1 MTTDYTE
8 LREAITKSR
17 VGQTRWR
24 CPAQLREEI
33 IGFTQERRQE
43 GVSVMRVA
51 KELGMS
57 ESGLSRWLPKR
68 SGQLR
73 PVRIAETPSSNDQLV
88 LITPG
93 GYRLEGLNSRSAAD
107 VLRRLG
113 C

>member
-8 LREAITKSR
+8 LREAIARSR

-24 CPAQLREEI
+24 CPAQLREKI
-33 IGFTQERRQE
+33 VGFTQERRQE

-51 KELGMS
+51 RELGMS
-57 ESGLSRWLPKR
+57 ESGLNRWLPKADGR
-68 SGQLR
+68 LR
-73 PVRIAETPSSNDQLV
+73 PVRVVEEPSDRGHLV
-88 LITPG
+88 LVTPG
-93 GYRLEGLNSRSAAD
+93 GYRLEGLSASCAAD